1 MIIVVNDKYIRLG
14 FHQQHEFVTKDL
26 GIKSGYN
33 KKLRSLPPTNA
44 IEERLG
50 VINGMGFNQF
60 GIYSIGFYGDVWSF
74 CFI

>member
-1 MIIVVNDKYIRLG
+1 MIIDKYITLG
-14 FHQQHEFVTKDL
+14 FHKQHEFVTKDL

-50 VINGMGFNQF
+50 VKNAMGFNKV
-60 GIYSIGFYGDVWSF
+60 GIYSIGFYGDVWAF